1 MLYFKSILDLP
12 ATEDFPR
19 NYSIYF
25 KTSGDFNRVFEYPE
39 DDDSDWPHE
48 DDESRRA
55 PRPKWRGGDIFL
67 VLNCVSCQYSRISF
81 GTRAR

>member
-25 KTSGDFNRVFEYPE
+25 KTSGDFNRVFEYPDGQE
-39 DDDSDWPHE
+39 LCHFD
-48 DDESRRA
+48 
-55 PRPKWRGGDIFL
+55 
-67 VLNCVSCQYSRISF
+67 V
-81 GTRAR
+81 